1 MTRPGGASVARRFC
15 SVGCTARGAWGTERP
30 TGCRETWRD
39 GRGGGMGG
47 GEREKERERE
57 TERAREAEGEGAG
70 ENSRRAQQR
79 TRSLQGAAAVR
90 ENVCCRR
97 GQPALLGWALDSARS
112 LGPGPARLVISAQ
125 SRGAAGCAP
134 FGPGQIQMRW
144 VWWTGGVRAQR
155 NCSLP
160 RRLAPFSPV
169 TCRAAVRVPHRP
181 HPVGRHQH
189 HRPWSRASTRGTA

>member
-15 SVGCTARGAWGTERP
+15 SVGCTARGAWGERP
-30 TGCRETWRD
+30 A
-39 GRGGGMGG
+39 G
-47 GEREKERERE
+47 GEGL
-57 TERAREAEGEGAG
+57 AEGEGGRG
-70 ENSRRAQQR
+70 EGARAR
-79 TRSLQGAAAVR
+79 ARARGARSSGHAVSQGAAAVR

-134 FGPGQIQMRW
+134 SVQGKSRCGGCGER
-144 VWWTGGVRAQR
+144 GVRAR
-155 NCSLP
+155 AKKLLP
-160 RRLAPFSPV
+160 PTSASTLSPV
-169 TCRAAVRVPHRP
+169 TCRAAARAPHRP